1 MMMKYPKEYLDEI
14 RLRLKVS
21 QVVGKYVQL
30 KKRGK
35 EFVGLSPFKNEK
47 TPSFTVNDEKGF
59 YHCFST
65 GEHGNIF
72 DFLMKTKSFK
82 FGEAVRSL
90 ATEAGMEI
98 YKFSKFDKEKEAR
111 FVKYKNIYKLFKDF
125 FHKQLFDSEN
135 FFALKYLLDRKIS
148 IETIKKFNI
157 GYVPKKNNFL
167 NDLKKNY
174 SEEEIKLSGLYYL
187 IENSN
192 TFINRFNDRIIF
204 PVLNLSGDPIAFG
217 GRVIQSTKLAKYINS
232 PETEFYK
239 KGRQL
244 FNLNFAKDERLNPE
258 EVIIV
263 EGYIDVLSLHSVGIK
278 NVISNSG
285 TALTEN
291 QIRLIWKFFQNPIIC
306 LDGDDSGQKAAIRIA
321 ERLFPL
327 INENNKIFFTILN
340 KGSDPDDI
348 VKKGGKV
355 AFLEVLKNKII
366 IQKFLWDQYIEKV
379 NTNNPYEITKFEKQ
393 IKNLCS
399 QILDE
404 TLKKYIL
411 EDFLNKISQLT
422 PNVNSKKKYQFNT
435 KQKFKVLNETKQ
447 IHLQKKNLSRINVLE
462 LSILFVMINY
472 SSVAKIRNKEIAEL
486 IFETVENNNLKSK
499 LVKLNSMENIDKN
512 LMDGV
517 LKENSSLIDKINT
530 SVNLKIILDKKN
542 FKQIE
547 EILVDLINDL
557 EEFDNKRKI
566 ESLEKKLINNMEES
580 AYSELLRLKSQ
591 LNRE

>member
-1 MMMKYPKEYLDEI
+1 M
-14 RLRLKVS
+14 
-21 QVVGKYVQL
+21 
-30 KKRGK
+30 
-35 EFVGLSPFKNEK
+35 
-47 TPSFTVNDEKGF
+47 
-59 YHCFST
+59 
-65 GEHGNIF
+65 
-72 DFLMKTKSFK
+72 
-82 FGEAVRSL
+82 
-90 ATEAGMEI
+90 
-98 YKFSKFDKEKEAR
+98 
-111 FVKYKNIYKLFKDF
+111 
-125 FHKQLFDSEN
+125 
-135 FFALKYLLDRKIS
+135 
-148 IETIKKFNI
+148 
-157 GYVPKKNNFL
+157 
-167 NDLKKNY
+167 
-174 SEEEIKLSGLYYL
+174 
-187 IENSN
+187 
-192 TFINRFNDRIIF
+192 
-204 PVLNLSGDPIAFG
+204 
-217 GRVIQSTKLAKYINS
+217 IQSTKLAKYINS

-321 ERLFPL
+321 ERLFFL

-366 IQKFLWDQYIEKV
+366 IQKFLWDQYIEKI

-393 IKNLCS
+393 IKKLCS

-499 LVKLNSMENIDKN
+499 LVKINSMENIDKN

-517 LKENSSLIDKINT
+517 LKENLSLIDKINT

-547 EILVDLINDL
+547 EILVDLINDF